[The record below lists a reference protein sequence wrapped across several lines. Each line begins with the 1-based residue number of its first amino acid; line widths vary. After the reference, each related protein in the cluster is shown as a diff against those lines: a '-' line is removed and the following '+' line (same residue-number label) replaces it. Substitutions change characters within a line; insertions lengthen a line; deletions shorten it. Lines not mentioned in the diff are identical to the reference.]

1 MDVCRQDIVQDI
13 CRQVLLMYGDLVA
26 WVFRFQ
32 SGLFVPALD
41 FLKVSAENLD
51 TWVEQRA
58 LSRKFV
64 MSRKFGVHKRFPKP
78 VHVDGGRMVV
88 SIADRGKRV
97 YLHSGTLDH

>member
-1 MDVCRQDIVQDI
+1 MFSILTVTQTCRPSLPRCLLFIIAVMDVCRQDIVQDI

-51 TWVEQRA
+51 T
-58 LSRKFV
+58 
-64 MSRKFGVHKRFPKP
+64 
-78 VHVDGGRMVV
+78 
-88 SIADRGKRV
+88 
-97 YLHSGTLDH
+97 

>member
-1 MDVCRQDIVQDI
+1 
-13 CRQVLLMYGDLVA
+13 MYGDLDA

-64 MSRKFGVHKRFPKP
+64 MSRKFGVHKGFPNP
-78 VHVDGGRMVV
+78 VHCVGKPGRVVV
-88 SIADRGKRV
+88 SVCCAATIRTC
-97 YLHSGTLDH
+97 S